1 MNQPSSHDRMTPR
14 SQSDVAGNGT
24 VGLGSSKQNW
34 PKMAAVSLLGAALVG
49 AASYAAGRYDVVG
62 HVVSQFISQP
72 AVAET
77 SEARSAPAD
86 TPFLQHARQA
96 GLKACSTVFSTLGSI
111 LTNGSQY
118 GVQSSWNTET
128 PDKHAVRALVGMDY
142 ATGNYRG
149 PAAGIVFAAPASSA
163 CEGTM
168 VRVAPF
174 SVSCAN
180 IPSLL
185 PDGSRLTNNL
195 GRVAVYSLGS
205 NQGDALLLPAGE
217 TCVVISVASAAQ

>member
-24 VGLGSSKQNW
+24 VSLGSSKQNRL
-34 PKMAAVSLLGAALVG
+34 KKAAVSLLGAALVG
-49 AASYAAGRYDVVG
+49 AASYAAGRYDMVG
-62 HVVSQFISQP
+62 NVASQFISQP

-77 SEARSAPAD
+77 NEARPASAD

-96 GLKACSTVFSTLGSI
+96 GVKTCSTVFSTLGRI

-118 GVQSSWNTET
+118 GVQSFWNTEM
-128 PDKHAVRALVGMDY
+128 PDKHAVQALVGMDY
-142 ATGNYRG
+142 AAGTYRG
-149 PAAGIVFAAPASSA
+149 PAAGVVFAAPTTSA

-205 NQGDALLLPAGE
+205 NQGNALLLPNGE